1 MGGWLEDDIPIGEA
15 FGIMGKWILNNT
27 KMLIIVFSILLFVGG
42 IVAFFVLVFEPPLK
56 EGWVVERIND
66 GKHIAFYEDRKSI
79 TRTETYVTTD
89 SEGHAKIK
97 TRQVHDYYMYCID
110 EHFDGEDFII
120 QIEAMSEKRQGKI
133 RSRYIYLSEELYGT
147 QELKDYF
154 VADFKERND
163 TTRDKNNT
171 IKRVTEWS
179 RSHPDMSPWLE
190 KQY

>member
-1 MGGWLEDDIPIGEA
+1 MFKLNIPCVKLS
-15 FGIMGKWILNNT
+15 MGKWILSNI
-27 KMLIIVFSILLFVGG
+27 KVIIIVFLILLFAGG
-42 IVAFFVLVFEPPLK
+42 VLVFFVLVFEPPLK

-66 GKHIAFYEDRKSI
+66 AEHVAFYEDRKSI

-89 SEGHAKIK
+89 SEGNTHIK
-97 TRQVHDYYMYCID
+97 TRQVHDYYMYCVD

-120 QIEAMSEKRQGKI
+120 QIEMMSEKREGKV
-133 RSRYIYLSEELYGT
+133 RSRYIYLSEDLYGK
-147 QELKDYF
+147 QEIKDYF
-154 VADFKERND
+154 VADFKERGD

-179 RSHPDMSPWLE
+179 RLHPDMSPWLL